1 MCGIF
6 GLTSEKNYK
15 ETLKVLATAARRRGK
30 DSSGII
36 SITKTSLKVFRSDCD
51 INNLISS
58 IDLEDSEYI
67 FGHSRLKTNGNADNQ
82 PIVGERCLV
91 LHNGII
97 VNEKEIWS
105 YLKAEPKL
113 SVDTEALVTFIDE
126 AIDANVSTD
135 ELMENILK
143 VFKGT
148 INSIILI
155 PKRNQICLISN
166 HGSLYKSEI
175 GNNLVVFSEK
185 YPITKLTKNKI
196 DNLKQRFEIF
206 QSKINLNNLK
216 VEISDI
222 KETQQLNILAD
233 ITYNKKYSGLPE
245 VMPMALKRCT
255 KCILP
260 ETMPYIK
267 FNSDGVCNYCENYES
282 KMSVKPIGELN
293 KLLEP
298 YRRAHGQDVIV
309 PFSGGRDSCYGLHLI
324 VKELDM
330 KPVTYTYD
338 WGMVTDLA
346 RRNIS
351 RMCSQLGVEN
361 IVIAADIRK
370 KRENIR
376 KNLSAFLKHPDLGM
390 VSILTAGDKHFFRY
404 LNDVQSETGISLNL
418 WGTNPL
424 EVTHFKAGFLGI
436 KPEFENQN
444 VYSSGWSRQLS
455 YQRKRLAA
463 MVKSKGYFNFSIF
476 DTLSGEYYRSISKR
490 TDYYHIFD
498 YWQWIERDVDE
509 CLLNTYDWETAPDSL
524 STWRIG
530 DGTAAIY
537 NYIYYTIAGFTEHD
551 TFRSNQIR
559 EGHISRDQALQII
572 QEENEPR
579 WANIEWYC
587 EIVGVDFKETVLAI
601 ERAKKIWQQY
611 EHH

>member
-1 MCGIF
+1 M
-6 GLTSEKNYK
+6 
-15 ETLKVLATAARRRGK
+15 
-30 DSSGII
+30 
-36 SITKTSLKVFRSDCD
+36 
-51 INNLISS
+51 
-58 IDLEDSEYI
+58 
-67 FGHSRLKTNGNADNQ
+67 
-82 PIVGERCLV
+82 
-91 LHNGII
+91 
-97 VNEKEIWS
+97 
-105 YLKAEPKL
+105 
-113 SVDTEALVTFIDE
+113 
-126 AIDANVSTD
+126 
-135 ELMENILK
+135 
-143 VFKGT
+143 
-148 INSIILI
+148 
-155 PKRNQICLISN
+155 
-166 HGSLYKSEI
+166 
-175 GNNLVVFSEK
+175 
-185 YPITKLTKNKI
+185 
-196 DNLKQRFEIF
+196 
-206 QSKINLNNLK
+206 
-216 VEISDI
+216 EISDI
-222 KETQQLNILAD
+222 KETEQLNILAD

-298 YRRAHGQDVIV
+298 YRRAQGQDVIV

-424 EVTHFKAGFLGI
+424 EATHFKAGFLGI

-444 VYSSGWSRQLS
+444 VYSKRSYPKTKMLSLLLLVTENFCHIIRKNTAIFQICIFWVEWLAQKLMIFMQVLMLHIYLVVRQ
-455 YQRKRLAA
+455 KFGA
-463 MVKSKGYFNFSIF
+463 
-476 DTLSGEYYRSISKR
+476 
-490 TDYYHIFD
+490 TDN
-498 YWQWIERDVDE
+498 
-509 CLLNTYDWETAPDSL
+509 L
-524 STWRIG
+524 
-530 DGTAAIY
+530 
-537 NYIYYTIAGFTEHD
+537 
-551 TFRSNQIR
+551 
-559 EGHISRDQALQII
+559 
-572 QEENEPR
+572 
-579 WANIEWYC
+579 
-587 EIVGVDFKETVLAI
+587 
-601 ERAKKIWQQY
+601 
-611 EHH
+611 